1 MPRQALQEHLHQQI
15 LELLFENVRADT
27 YPSVA
32 MLDLIE
38 QRLRDDDDIEEYAD
52 LLMQK
57 VAGDTYPSHDLLTR
71 LLRFA

>member
-1 MPRQALQEHLHQQI
+1 MPRRALQEHLHQQI
-15 LELLFENVRADT
+15 LKLLFDHVGADT

-57 VAGDTYPSHDLLTR
+57 VANDTYPSLDHLHR
-71 LLRFA
+71 LLRFT